1 MNDHEPMPLAVA
13 ANLCF
18 PHGGVTK
25 REFGK
30 ARGILALHAAN
41 RMADVLIGSNSP
53 PLEQKQIDVLSE
65 ADAICQRFK
74 SQMDQSVVYIF
85 RYGKTIKIG
94 HSKQV
99 EKRLNVLR
107 MQSGRNITLVAVFP
121 GAQRQEA
128 SLHQRF
134 KDYRVQGEWFRNEG
148 RLKEFLK
155 RPMQNLHAHFLE
167 P

>member
-1 MNDHEPMPLAVA
+1 MPLAVA
-13 ANLCF
+13 AKICF

-25 REFGK
+25 RQFVK
-30 ARGILALHAAN
+30 ARGMLALHAAN
-41 RMADVLIGSNSP
+41 RMADALIGRKST
-53 PLEQKQIDVLSE
+53 PLGQNQIDALSE
-65 ADAICQRFK
+65 ADGICQRFK
-74 SQMDQSVVYIF
+74 SQADESVVYIF

-94 HSKQV
+94 RSKQV

-121 GAQRQEA
+121 GSHREEA
-128 SLHQRF
+128 SLHQLF

-148 RLKEFLK
+148 KLKEFLK
-155 RPMQNLHAHFLE
+155 KPMQNLRAHFSK